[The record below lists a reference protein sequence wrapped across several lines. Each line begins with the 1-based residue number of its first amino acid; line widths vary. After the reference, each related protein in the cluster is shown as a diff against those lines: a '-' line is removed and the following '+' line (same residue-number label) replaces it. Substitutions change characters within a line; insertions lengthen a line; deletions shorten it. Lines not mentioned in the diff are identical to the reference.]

1 MDEDRFPVT
10 ARRTVHELD
19 SGSGREDF
27 VSGEQ
32 QYENAVYD
40 YYPFPDGPP
49 IPEVARVEK
58 PKYVLGWKPKKPENP
73 KPVPMG
79 QVFCFGCGT
88 PRGLNRTVLDA
99 KVIQTD
105 GYAR

>member
-49 IPEVARVEK
+49 IPEGARVEK
-58 PKYVLGWKPKKPENP
+58 SKYVLGWKPKKN
-73 KPVPMG
+73 KKSKTG
-79 QVFCFGCGT
+79 S
-88 PRGLNRTVLDA
+88 
-99 KVIQTD
+99 D
-105 GYAR
+105 GPSFLFRLRNSEGV